1 MQKEVCHQKALQS
14 IETKMEK
21 EVFSL
26 KWNNFQDNI
35 QSIFRDLRLNNDFAD
50 VTLVCGDGQQMKT
63 HKVILAAFS
72 PFFSSLLKTNIH
84 PHPLIYLHGIKA
96 ADLVAIMDFLYHGE
110 ANVCQENLDGFL
122 TLAEELKL
130 KGLQR
135 ATEADNENVLHS
147 KENKLKKENPDKIT
161 FQPNQNEIFPK
172 LEEQLDPSQTSLM
185 KYTNNILDPKQLDEQ
200 INSMMGVSEVNEIR
214 NRKARICNVCG
225 KEGDMSNIKSHIE
238 VHHITGVTHSCDIC
252 GKSFKARTTL
262 VQHKIQCRWKNCL
275 D

>member
-1 MQKEVCHQKALQS
+1 
-14 IETKMEK
+14 MEK

-35 QSIFRDLRLNNDFAD
+35 QSTFGDLRLDNDFAD
-50 VTLVCGDGQQMKT
+50 VTLVCGDGQQMKA

-122 TLAEELKL
+122 ALAEELKL